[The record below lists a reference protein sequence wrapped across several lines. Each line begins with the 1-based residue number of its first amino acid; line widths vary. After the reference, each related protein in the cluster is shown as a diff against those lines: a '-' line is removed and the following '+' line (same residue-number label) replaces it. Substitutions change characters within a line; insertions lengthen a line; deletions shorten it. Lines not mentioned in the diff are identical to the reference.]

1 MKKTI
6 LTTVAALSVLC
17 TFAQWKPVGDKIK
30 TPWAEKVDPANV
42 LPEYPRPQMVR
53 SQWVNL
59 NGLWDY
65 AIKPVGAM
73 EPKTMDGKILV
84 PFAVESSLSGVQKGL
99 TEKDELWYRR
109 TFSVPAAWKGSNV
122 LLNFGAVDWKADVFV
137 NDILAGSHTG
147 GFTPFSLDITPLSQ
161 GQRRAEAG
169 RTRVRRH
176 GQGIPAP
183 RKAGAD
189 PQRHLVHAGQRHL
202 ADRVDRTGGEE
213 PHLGHQGHSQ
223 PGPEEHSRNR
233 GGRKLHDGRSGGGE
247 DPRQG

>member
-1 MKKTI
+1 MKKNI
-6 LTTVAALSVLC
+6 LLTAAALVTTLAGV
-17 TFAQWKPVGDKIK
+17 AQWQPAGDRIR
-30 TPWAEKVDPANV
+30 TQWGEKLDPQNV

-53 SQWVNL
+53 GDWQNL

-137 NDILAGSHTG
+137 NDILAGSHL
-147 GFTPFSLDITPLSQ
+147 SLI
-161 GQRRAEAG
+161 
-169 RTRVRRH
+169 H
-176 GQGIPAP
+176 I
-183 RKAGAD
+183 
-189 PQRHLVHAGQRHL
+189 
-202 ADRVDRTGGEE
+202 
-213 PHLGHQGHSQ
+213 
-223 PGPEEHSRNR
+223 
-233 GGRKLHDGRSGGGE
+233 
-247 DPRQG
+247 